1 MSNNNNQTTVK
12 RVLGLPDV
20 DPTQPDTFETPD
32 IPEPITNLAD
42 EQNELVNENID
53 RRNLVPAKAHLK
65 FANRKFN
72 NKSEDFSDSIYKRQQ
87 VEPRTGGL
95 LRNQTEFDILP
106 SDSDHHKIETPL
118 QKFQRLQFEVI
129 NFRQEMQAIA
139 DNGGEVEKDI
149 KGIDITHQLA
159 DLQNQLGQLLE
170 NEKLLPILDENRQ
183 VLHYSQIQNK
193 LSEKLITE
201 ISSLAKETD
210 KQSTTEEQ
218 QKESDKQP
226 QPQPQQQKDKNG
238 ITYDIYYT
246 SEQPKFQQ
254 LQRVADLEKR
264 LAKLETL
271 AGNKSDSI
279 PITQSILEIKEKLS
293 LLDTTKIDVLSQ
305 KMKTATKEIESFK
318 TQDESL
324 TKSLTSNEKKI
335 NEIYDLMT
343 RWDTIGQQV
352 PAIINRLYTLRSL
365 HEDGISFSNHLTNLE
380 KQQNDITSLLK
391 SNSGLINKMD
401 DSFKSNLIVIKSNI
415 ESIEKRI
422 SNVDE
427 KIKAAAN
434 SKKEQQE

>member
-1 MSNNNNQTTVK
+1 MSSDNIDKTVGSVK

-42 EQNELVNENID
+42 EQTELVNENID

-65 FANRKFN
+65 FANRKLN
-72 NKSEDFSDSIYKRQQ
+72 NKGEDFSDSIYKKKQ

-95 LRNQTEFDILP
+95 LHGQTEFDILP
-106 SDSDHHKIETPL
+106 SSSDLDSNKVETPL
-118 QKFQRLQFEVI
+118 QKFQRLQFEVM
-129 NFRQEMQAIA
+129 NFRQEMQSIA

-193 LSEKLITE
+193 ISEKLITE
-201 ISSLAKETD
+201 IGSLTKN
-210 KQSTTEEQ
+210 STTEEQ
-218 QKESDKQP
+218 Q
-226 QPQPQQQKDKNG
+226 QQQKDKDKNV

-246 SEQPKFQQ
+246 NDQPKFQQ

-271 AGNKSDSI
+271 AGNKTDSI
-279 PITQSILEIKEKLS
+279 PITQSILEIKEKLT

-305 KMKTATKEIESFK
+305 KMKNTTKEMESFK
-318 TQDESL
+318 NLDESL
-324 TKSLTSNEKKI
+324 TKSLTTNEKKI

-343 RWDTIGQQV
+343 RWDNIGQQV

-365 HEDGISFSNHLTNLE
+365 HEDGISFSNHITNLE
-380 KQQNDITSLLK
+380 KQQSDITSLLK
-391 SNSGLINKMD
+391 SNSLLMNKMD
-401 DSFKSNLIVIKSNI
+401 DSFKSNLLVIKSNI

-422 SNVDE
+422 STIDE
-427 KIKAAAN
+427 KIKLAA
-434 SKKEQQE
+434 SKKQDVNVDQQ